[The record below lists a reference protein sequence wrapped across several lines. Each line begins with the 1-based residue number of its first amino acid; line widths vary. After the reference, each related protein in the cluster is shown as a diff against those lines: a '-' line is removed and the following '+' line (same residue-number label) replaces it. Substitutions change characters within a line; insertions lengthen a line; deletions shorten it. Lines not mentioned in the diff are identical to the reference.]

1 MRSSTVATVG
11 SEKAFLLYNSYN
23 VLKIRR
29 LYMRLLAIDE
39 MIKIR
44 VEVMI
49 SLILKNYRQYKEG
62 EKYVKYSTY

>member
-44 VEVMI
+44 VEEMF